1 MARRR
6 LLGVLVAVA
15 LGLIADTALAAS
27 ADEGKTLFDAQCA
40 SCHTIGGGDGV
51 GPDLEGV
58 VAARGPDWVHAFILN
73 PQQVVDS
80 GDPAAKELVDKFGV
94 VMPALGLNAAQVD
107 SIVAFLEAEGGGAPA
122 ETAPAQTQPAETQPA
137 ETQPAETAAPG
148 VGDSETGKLLFTGD
162 DNLENGGPA
171 CISCHTIAGIGSLG
185 GGAMGPDLTGA
196 AARYGDGLPA
206 VIQGAAFPTMQP
218 LFANNPITAQEAADL
233 SAFITTAPEAERPGG
248 AVGKLLLLGFGG
260 AIALL
265 AIGLLVWRKRLTGV
279 RRPLVHGF
287 RHGGK

>member
-1 MARRR
+1 MVGERHGEQSRDAGGVDREPRPGTSGSPLARRFSRTAPGSESGGHTLARRR

-94 VMPALGLNAAQVD
+94 VMPTLGLNAAQVD
-107 SIVAFLEAEGGGAPA
+107 SIVAFLEAEGGGTPPRRRRPRRSPRRRSPPRRSPPGRRPRASATRRPA
-122 ETAPAQTQPAETQPA
+122 SSCSRATTTSR
-137 ETQPAETAAPG
+137 TAAR
-148 VGDSETGKLLFTGD
+148 
-162 DNLENGGPA
+162 PA
-171 CISCHTIAGIGSLG
+171 SPATRSPAS
-185 GGAMGPDLTGA
+185 ARSA
-196 AARYGDGLPA
+196 AAQWDR
-206 VIQGAAFPTMQP
+206 I
-218 LFANNPITAQEAADL
+218 
-233 SAFITTAPEAERPGG
+233 
-248 AVGKLLLLGFGG
+248 
-260 AIALL
+260 
-265 AIGLLVWRKRLTGV
+265 
-279 RRPLVHGF
+279 
-287 RHGGK
+287 